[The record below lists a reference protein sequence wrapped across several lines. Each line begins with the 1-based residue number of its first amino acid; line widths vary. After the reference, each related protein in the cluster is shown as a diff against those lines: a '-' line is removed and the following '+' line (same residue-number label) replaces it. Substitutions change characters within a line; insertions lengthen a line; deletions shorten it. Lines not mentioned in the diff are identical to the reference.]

1 MKTLLVPGLAVLVL
15 AAATITPAAIHIV
28 DWHAAGATFEQA
40 VARASEVA
48 DEAAQSQ
55 ASAEE
60 ARDAATIALADGS
73 GVASAG
79 AGYLAAGALSELV
92 TANTELTEALAIES
106 VDAAAMP
113 GTERPDSIAGLREST
128 ERLRAWA
135 EGESARAGAL
145 SEESESLAVLT
156 TTAEQMSQAAAQTV
170 STESAAALAV
180 SPIASADSKAAFE
193 SARDALVAAVGKGAL
208 AEPLK
213 NYTAAVEAMFAS
225 QRAEEAAAA
234 ERAAAEAEAD
244 NDSGRSVDRDALRNR
259 LFDLLTEQS
268 GYDPSECVD
277 VGETRYCG
285 GMP

>member
-1 MKTLLVPGLAVLVL
+1 MLVL

-28 DWHAAGATFEQA
+28 EWHAAEATFEAA
-40 VARASEVA
+40 VARSGEVA
-48 DEAAQSQ
+48 GEAADAQ
-55 ASAEE
+55 ASVEE
-60 ARDAATIALADGS
+60 VRDAATVALADS
-73 GVASAG
+73 SAVASAG
-79 AGYLAAGALSELV
+79 AGYLAAGALAELA

-106 VDAAAMP
+106 VDAAAIP
-113 GTERPDSIAGLREST
+113 RTERPDSIAGLREAA

-135 EGESARAGAL
+135 KGESARSDAL
-145 SEESESLAVLT
+145 AEEAESLSALT
-156 TTAEQMSQAAAQTV
+156 ATAEGVTEAAAQSV

-234 ERAAAEAEAD
+234 EARAQVEELAPEDPFYSDE
-244 NDSGRSVDRDALRNR
+244 ALRLR
-259 LFDLLTEQS
+259 LHEFMMDLY
-268 GYDPSECVD
+268 GYEEEDCIPNANGWTC
-277 VGETRYCG
+277 Y
-285 GMP
+285 